1 MINKKIH
8 VDKICSL
15 DEVLYYRTYVW
26 YTKVDMNIQ
35 QLIEYLKNQNSFME
49 NVSRWWTVDPVD
61 PKYAPFPPGADSRIV
76 DVYRNRGIEQLYSHQ
91 REAYDAVMR
100 HEDVIVVTPTASGK
114 TLAYNLPVLQHMLR
128 HPQARALYL
137 FPTKALSQDQLSE
150 LQELIDAAEFQ
161 IKTYTFDGDTPQS
174 ARKAIRS
181 AGNIVI
187 TNPDML
193 HAGIL
198 PHHTIWV
205 KLFENLKF
213 IVIDEIHSYKGVFGS
228 HFANLIRRLKR
239 ICAFYGSNPL
249 FICCSATIHN
259 PKEHA
264 EQLVN
269 RKFTLVDNNGAPRG
283 EKHYVIY
290 NPPVVN
296 SQLGIRASA
305 VKEAAKVGALIL
317 NNKIPTIVFAR
328 SRLRVEIIATYL
340 KKQCRG
346 KNIAAY
352 RGGFLPSERR
362 SIEKG
367 LRNSTIQGVVSTNAL
382 ELGIDIG
389 MLDAAV
395 TVGYPGSISSLHQQF
410 GRAGRRGTASLS
422 VMISTSSPLDQYIA
436 ANPEFVLSSNPE
448 SATINPDNILIL
460 MDHIKC
466 AAFELPFSYDER
478 FADHLS
484 TTREMLEYLEE
495 MGILK
500 SAEGKYHWMSDIYP
514 ANEISLR
521 TASQENFVIVDK
533 DDQAT
538 VIGEVDY
545 TSAPTLIH
553 EDAIY
558 IHQGRQ
564 YYIDTLDW
572 ERHTA
577 FCHETESDYYT
588 DAEEKTDLHVL
599 EQHQSRSMRSAEISL
614 GEINVRTKAIMF
626 KKIKFNSHENL
637 GWGKIFL
644 PELEMHTSSV
654 WIDFDNPLLEKMAG
668 RERTGE
674 ILYSIA
680 YILRNIAPLFTLSD
694 ISDIHVQQQ
703 TRSGFSGQPAIYIY
717 DSTPGGVGIS
727 ERIYNII
734 DTIINE
740 SITVIAGCTCE
751 NGCPGC
757 IGPIPHDSGDARSM
771 VTQVL
776 RTLIHEPERQAQNI
790 QLH

>member
-1 MINKKIH
+1 
-8 VDKICSL
+8 
-15 DEVLYYRTYVW
+15 
-26 YTKVDMNIQ
+26 MNIQ
-35 QLIEYLKNQNSFME
+35 QLIEYLGTREEFME
-49 NVSRWWTVDPVD
+49 NVSHWWKVEPVP
-61 PKYAPFPPGADSRIV
+61 PKYAEFPHDADTRIV
-76 DVYRNRGIEQLYSHQ
+76 DVYRKRGIERLYSHQ
-91 REAYDAVMR
+91 REAYDAVR
-100 HEDVIVVTPTASGK
+100 RNEDVIVVTPTASGK
-114 TLAYNLPVLQHMLR
+114 TLAYNLPVLQHMIR
-128 HPQARALYL
+128 DPQARALYL

-150 LQELIDAAEFQ
+150 LQELIDAAECE

-174 ARKAIRS
+174 ARKAIRA

-193 HAGIL
+193 HSGIL

-264 EQLVN
+264 EQLIS
-269 RKFTLVDNNGAPRG
+269 RRFTLVDNNGAPRG

-296 SQLGIRASA
+296 RQLGIRASA
-305 VKEAAKVGALIL
+305 VKEAARVGGIIL

-346 KNIAAY
+346 KKIAAY
-352 RGGFLPSERR
+352 RGGFLPNERR
-362 SIEKG
+362 SIERG
-367 LRNSTIQGVVSTNAL
+367 LREGTIQGVVSTNAL

-395 TVGYPGSISSLHQQF
+395 TVGYPGSISSMHQQF

-460 MDHIKC
+460 MDHVKC

-478 FADHLS
+478 FAEHLS

-521 TASQENFVIVDK
+521 TASRENFVIVDK
-533 DDQAT
+533 DDHAT
-538 VIGEVDY
+538 VIGEVDFP
-545 TSAPTLIH
+545 SAPTLIH
-553 EDAIY
+553 DDAIY

-564 YYIDTLDW
+564 YYIDRLDW
-572 ERHTA
+572 ERRMA
-577 FCHETESDYYT
+577 YCHEVESDYYT

-599 EQHQSRSMRSAEISL
+599 EQHRSRNMATAVISL

-626 KKIKFNSHENL
+626 KKIKFDTHENL

-644 PELEMHTSSV
+644 PELEMHTSAA
-654 WIDFDNPLLEKMAG
+654 WIDFDDSYLEQAAG
-668 RERTGE
+668 RDRSGE
-674 ILYSIA
+674 VLYSIA
-680 YILRNIAPLFTLSD
+680 YIMRNITPLFTLSD
-694 ISDIHVQQQ
+694 ITDIHVQHQ
-703 TRSGFSGQPAIYIY
+703 TRSSFSGKPAVYIY
-717 DSTPGGVGIS
+717 DSIPGGIGIS
-727 ERIYNII
+727 DRIYDII
-734 DTIINE
+734 DTIIDE
-740 SITVIAGCTCE
+740 SITVIARCNCE

-757 IGPIPHDSGDARSM
+757 IGPIPHDSGDAKAL
-771 VTQVL
+771 VVEVL
-776 RTLIHEPERQAQNI
+776 RTLTSEPERQTENI